1 MGLLFTAQ
9 DEVNGYNCSCA
20 AGFTGQLC
28 ETNIDDCVM
37 NPCENEGT
45 CMVSHEPVA
54 TDMYLVC
61 SECA

>member
-28 ETNIDDCVM
+28 ETNINDCVM
-37 NPCENEGT
+37 NPCENEGS
-45 CMVSHEPVA
+45 CIVSHERAV
-54 TDMYLVC
+54 MKVYLLFWK
-61 SECA
+61 CA